1 MNPGILNHSVMVSV
15 LKGYVFLQEVGGG
28 HISYIITPEHTTCG
42 EDCHSVLQIL
52 LSRDG
57 VYFFIF

>member
-1 MNPGILNHSVMVSV
+1 MVSV